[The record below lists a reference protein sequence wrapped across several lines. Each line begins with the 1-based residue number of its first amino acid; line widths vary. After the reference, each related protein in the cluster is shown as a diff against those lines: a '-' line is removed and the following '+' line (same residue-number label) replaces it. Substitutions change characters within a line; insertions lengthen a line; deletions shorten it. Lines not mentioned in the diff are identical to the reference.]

1 MKISELLKDKAV
13 SIKRITETK
22 PVVQRVYGGLF
33 GGFVKKIYNEN
44 WTGYAIV
51 KNGNRILEIIVR
63 HGGVA
68 EYSLII
74 NGEKQSADKETLS
87 DIFED
92 IHKLYTQ
99 QEEEKERIKAEKA
112 RIEKEKARAVME
124 KKKQVYYNKLQESL
138 LQK

>member
-1 MKISELLKDKAV
+1 MADCSGDSL
-13 SIKRITETK
+13 
-22 PVVQRVYGGLF
+22 
-33 GGFVKKIYNEN
+33 KKIYNEN